1 MGGACKRR
9 LIRGD
14 LISRV
19 LVRWGIYQWGAL
31 VRGGLISGR
40 GLLEGGL

>member
-1 MGGACKRR
+1 MGGACKRG

-31 VRGGLISGR
+31 VRGGTYKWE
-40 GLLEGGL
+40 GL